1 MAKVIE
7 LSRSY
12 DGPNG
17 TKFNRVTMNE
27 PTFRDY
33 TDLGNPTMFVA
44 VSGGGG
50 FEQETPSV
58 IRDWIERLY
67 DGDSNFLY
75 QLNLPDSLK
84 LRDAVID
91 FFREARGLPVMET
104 TSAPSDESSF
114 SASVST
120 PQPSTI

>member
-1 MAKVIE
+1 MVKVIE
-7 LSRSY
+7 LSQSY

-17 TKFNRVTMNE
+17 TRFNRVTMNE

-33 TDLGNPTMFVA
+33 TDLGNPTTFVA

-67 DGDSNFLY
+67 DGDPNFLY
-75 QLNLPDSLK
+75 QLNLVDSMK

-91 FFREARGLPVMET
+91 FFRVARGLPEMGT
-104 TSAPSDESSF
+104 ITAPSDESSSSV
-114 SASVST
+114 SASI
-120 PQPSTI
+120 PQPSTL

>member
-7 LSRSY
+7 LSQAY

-17 TKFNRVTMNE
+17 TRFNRVTLNE

-33 TDLGNPTMFVA
+33 TDLGNPTTFVA
-44 VSGGGG
+44 VAGGGG

-67 DGDSNFLY
+67 DGDPNFLY
-75 QLNLPDSLK
+75 QLKLADSLK

-91 FFREARGLPVMET
+91 FFRVARGLPEMGMIT
-104 TSAPSDESSF
+104 APSDESS
-114 SASVST
+114 SSGSDSIQ
-120 PQPSTI
+120 QPSTL